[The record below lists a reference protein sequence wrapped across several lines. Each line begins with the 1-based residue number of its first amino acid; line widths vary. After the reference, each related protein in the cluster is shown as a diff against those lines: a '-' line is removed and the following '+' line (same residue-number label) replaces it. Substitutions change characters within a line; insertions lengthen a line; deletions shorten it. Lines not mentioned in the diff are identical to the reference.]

1 MDDGH
6 RSSRVAVMHLDI
18 IAAHGSVANLV
29 GSCSMWLLLPA
40 CVGCVMDNTTVFSV
54 AFMMF
59 SCPLINSGKKTNEK
73 SSELH
78 DL

>member
-1 MDDGH
+1 MMVIAH
-6 RSSRVAVMHLDI
+6 RVLLSCISPSLQLMGLWLILWVVAHVAIVARVR
-18 IAAHGSVANLV
+18 GR
-29 GSCSMWLLLPA
+29 
-40 CVGCVMDNTTVFSV
+40 VMDNTTVFSV

-59 SCPLINSGKKTNEK
+59 SYPLINSGKKTNGK